1 MTLSF
6 DGIAR
11 FANFLQHLQHDAYPE
26 EPSPLHG
33 NVTEFALTHLLE
45 QFSIPAGTRVLDI
58 GCGQGVALERF
69 RAKGMHATGITLDDT
84 DLAVCRANGFDVCK
98 MDQSFLEFEDATF
111 DLIWARHVIEHSIMP
126 LYTLHE
132 YRRVLRPGG
141 HLYLEVPAPD
151 TIGHEKN
158 INHYSVLGQ
167 QMWLSL
173 LERSGFQVH
182 DTQTYFLKLTSGTP
196 DHFWGFF
203 CSCDASSRTNRI

>member
-1 MTLSF
+1 MKISF

-11 FANFLQHLQHDAYPE
+11 FANFLQQIQQDAYAE
-26 EPSPLHG
+26 EPTQLHS
-33 NVTEFALTHLLE
+33 NVTEHAMARLFD
-45 QFSIPAGTRVLDI
+45 QFSIPEGSQVLDI

-69 RAKGMHATGITLDDT
+69 CARGMRASGVTLNDT
-84 DLAVCRANGFDVCK
+84 DLAVCRAKGFDVFK
-98 MDQSFLEFEDATF
+98 MDQSFLEFEDAFF

-132 YRRVLRPGG
+132 YRRVLHPGG
-141 HLYLEVPAPD
+141 YIYLEVPAPD

-158 INHYSVLGQ
+158 INHYSVMGQ

-173 LERSGFQVH
+173 LERSGFLVH
-182 DTQTYFLKLTSGTP
+182 DVQTYLLTLTSGTP

-203 CSCDASSRTNRI
+203 CSYDTSYRTGGV